1 MGYRVDL
8 DLLDARIAQMEAF
21 ERRLD
26 ADLTRLDEAIAAL
39 HDTWSGLAA
48 RAQRDAH
55 ARWLAGAQE
64 MRTALAGLRGAAR
77 IAHGNYRGAVD
88 ANVAMWERV
97 Q

>member
-1 MGYRVDL
+1 VGYKVDL
-8 DLLDARIAQMEAF
+8 DLLDTRIAQMEAF

-26 ADLTRLDEAIAAL
+26 ADLARLDEAIAAL

-48 RAQRDAH
+48 QAQRDAH
-55 ARWLAGAQE
+55 ARWLAGARE

-77 IAHGNYRGAVD
+77 IAHGNYQGAVT
-88 ANVAMWERV
+88 ANRTMWERV